1 MSRKILTQA
10 QETLVAV
17 ERHWLTN
24 LQIAL
29 ARFSAA
35 QEDREALEGSIRQLD
50 ELFLLVVVGEFNAG
64 KSAFLNALFGQ
75 RLLEEGVTPTT
86 SRIHL
91 LKHGEAFERVAVESS
106 VDVFTV
112 PAEILRE
119 IDIVDTPGTNAI
131 QREHQA
137 LTEEFIPRSDMVLFV
152 TSADRPFTES
162 ERAFLE
168 RIREWGKKIVVVLNK
183 IDILETEED
192 IQRIEHFI
200 TENARALLGF
210 IPEIFPISA
219 KQALQARRN
228 QDATLLAQS
237 RIEALEDYVISTL
250 DEKERIRLKLRNPL
264 GVGIHLIE
272 KHADLIDGR
281 LRLLKEDFAVMED
294 IERQLVTYQE
304 DMTREFRY
312 RLSDVD
318 NVLYEFEGRG
328 IAYFDET
335 MRLARVFDLVKK
347 SKLQEEF
354 AGQVVADVPEIVEA
368 RVNDMI
374 DWLVASNLHQWQAVI
389 EHVSSRR
396 NKHADRIIGQVG
408 SAFDYDRTRLI
419 ETVSRGAQQ
428 VLEKY
433 DRTHESMRIAESLQ
447 TAVATTAAVEVSA
460 LGLGAIITILATTP
474 AYDLTG
480 VVAASTM
487 AILGFLVIPTQ
498 KRKVKKELHE
508 KITTVRTQLMETLT
522 AQFDRELKRALDEID
537 ETISPYTRF
546 IRSERNYLED
556 TKAEFLNIRQW
567 LERQNAEV
575 EAL

>member
-219 KQALQARRN
+219 KQALQARQN
-228 QDATLLAQS
+228 GDATLLAQS

-272 KHADLIDGR
+272 KHAGLIDGR
-281 LRLLKEDFAVMED
+281 LNLLKEDFAVMED
-294 IERQLVTYQE
+294 IERQLATYQE

-354 AGQVVADVPEIVEA
+354 AEQVVADVPEIVET
-368 RVNDMI
+368 RVDDMI
-374 DWLVASNLHQWQAVI
+374 DWLVASNMHQWQAVI

-408 SAFDYDRTRLI
+408 GAFDYDRTRLI
-419 ETVSRGAQQ
+419 ETVSHGAQQ

-433 DRTHESMRIAESLQ
+433 DRARESMRIAESLQ

-498 KRKVKKELHE
+498 KRRVKKELHE
-508 KITTVRTQLMETLT
+508 KITAVRTQLMETLT

-546 IRSERNYLED
+546 IRSERKYLED